1 MRFALVLLLALA
13 GCAHAA
19 IKEVSDCEKLTGE
32 QRLACGACLLQNQ
45 AQGWLGVFEYRPDN
59 AQGERCVKVK

>member
-13 GCAHAA
+13 ACAHAA

-59 AQGERCVKVK
+59 QQGERCVKVR